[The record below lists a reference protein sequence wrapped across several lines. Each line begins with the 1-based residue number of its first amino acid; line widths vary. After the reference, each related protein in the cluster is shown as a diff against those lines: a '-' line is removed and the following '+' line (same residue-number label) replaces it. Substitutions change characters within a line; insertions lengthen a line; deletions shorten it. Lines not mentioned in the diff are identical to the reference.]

1 MSFHSWLL
9 LLYGAY
15 RQITW
20 WGEVGAG
27 GWSQGHFNMVPRL
40 WGRQKDWRGM
50 ENEVVG
56 WKLVFD
62 GRWLVLPPPGGTPGL
77 YGPPSAGCP
86 DRALCSPGLV
96 LHWSSVCLC
105 VFRLFFLISAPWR
118 VRMAEPCT
126 QGWMKTLWPVKRGW
140 EERTEA
146 MSRDRATFVAA
157 CEWTQV
163 YPPSSI
169 AVHSH
174 PA

>member
-126 QGWMKTLWPVKRGW
+126 QGWMKTLPEGESSSFSSSSSSSSKPGAEGNSSSTGSFSWV
-140 EERTEA
+140 RT
-146 MSRDRATFVAA
+146 
-157 CEWTQV
+157 
-163 YPPSSI
+163 
-169 AVHSH
+169 
-174 PA
+174 